1 MLGSCSD
8 PIEVS
13 EPIAVPYSPGTVTIS
28 FKNSNMTRSDDSDNS
43 ETKIENLIVGL
54 YVDSPDETVPPVA
67 FQTFESLTNV
77 YKNHQVV
84 MQLTDDMIDAL
95 FTTPAKTQCRLF
107 AVANVPEGTT
117 VPVNA
122 TINQLKQLPVTADF
136 RNTSLQ
142 SSFVMTGA
150 GDVTYT
156 PPEAG
161 EKVGSASGAATLYR
175 AAAKI
180 RLNLQ
185 IPDTIHVGNATDFE
199 IWAPIKENA
208 RALLNNGVQMA
219 VAAPKGSADIPW
231 KPENQNAYYNSALK
245 TGSERAFKNEG
256 TGTYSYIMDVPF
268 YTYPNAWE
276 ESTLEDNKT
285 TLTLILPWGKQG
297 EQSWNT
303 YYYQIPITPVNL
315 PHLDRNYS
323 YTVNLKVG
331 MLGSLTPEVPVTP
344 EEDLSY
350 QIVNWGNKEVDVD
363 IKDFRYLVVNPNV
376 VTVNNEAEMLIP
388 FYSSHPVD
396 ISNISMS
403 FKRFNFYTGTN
414 GEVVDIT
421 VPQSKLDASIN
432 TADGTKM
439 VDYSIYTDQN
449 TGQKYLR
456 IKHALEVWTPVNNTS
471 PNITNNNTVQLT
483 GNDAGSLTDVESSI
497 NHFNRPDNPEAS
509 YSPYTFNVHI
519 QHGDKTAYSEDIVI
533 TQYPGMY
540 ITADRNSGGSYNT
553 NNNNYNYTSNYGF
566 VFVNPTLVNGSRR
579 DYWTNDT
586 ELGGVHGLGTS
597 GNQNPN
603 MYVITISQLSEGSQ
617 FIIGDP
623 RTKVINNNLSG
634 NNALTEGTQDQTTVG
649 SWSNQ
654 AVALYNTTTGK
665 RQLRYYYP
673 TREVAATDKNAY
685 MVAPKIRV
693 ASSYGKCTNGRSREQ
708 ARRRCASYQERG
720 YPAGRWR
727 LPTLGEFTYITQ
739 LSGKGI
745 IPLLFNN
752 NQSYLT
758 AQGFYQVDA
767 KGVVTPASSNDAS
780 VRAVY
785 DEWYW
790 ENSDYNLNPDATSY
804 DFTYGDM
811 PRDKQ

>member
-13 EPIAVPYSPGTVTIS
+13 EPTAVPYSPGTVTIS

-95 FTTPAKTQCRLF
+95 FTKPAKIQCRLF

-117 VPVNA
+117 VPDNA

-219 VAAPKGSADIPW
+219 VAAPKGTADIPW
-231 KPENQNAYYNSALK
+231 KPENQNAYYNSTLK

-376 VTVNNEAEMLIP
+376 VTVNNESEILIP
-388 FYSSHPVD
+388 FYSSHPVSPD
-396 ISNISMS
+396 NISMTYE
-403 FKRFNFYTGTN
+403 RFAFVTATGN
-414 GEVVDIT
+414 ADIGKVVHFTIDETQIT
-421 VPQSKLDASIN
+421 KSNKASSSGNLLTYEI
-432 TADGTKM
+432 T
-439 VDYSIYTDQN
+439 TDPSN
-449 TGQKYLR
+449 SNQKV
-456 IKHALEVWTPVNNTS
+456 IKITHPLILWTPVRENGTQ
-471 PNITNNNTVQLT
+471 VDLT
-483 GNDAGSLTDVESSI
+483 GYNSASDSQVQTVASQIDHYIPTTEPAYSSYRITIHIAHTDVPQYEETVTI
-497 NHFNRPDNPEAS
+497 
-509 YSPYTFNVHI
+509 I
-519 QHGDKTAYSEDIVI
+519 
-533 TQYPGMY
+533 QYPGMY
-540 ITADRNSGGSYNT
+540 IEADRNPA
-553 NNNNYNYTSNYGF
+553 TSTTGN
-566 VFVNPTLVNGSRR
+566 VFVNGYSNSNGGLGNVNGIS
-579 DYWTNDT
+579 
-586 ELGGVHGLGTS
+586 
-597 GNQNPN
+597 NQSSNRNPN
-603 MYVITISQLSEGSQ
+603 MYVISISQLSTSDY
-617 FIIGDP
+617 IIGDP
-623 RTKVINNNLSG
+623 RSTRINNDLSG
-634 NNALTEGTQDQTTVG
+634 NGT
-649 SWSNQ
+649 
-654 AVALYNTTTGK
+654 LNTTTNSTDVATWDNTATALYKPLPNGTSPNQ
-665 RQLRYYYP
+665 RHLAYYYP
-673 TREVAATDKNAY
+673 TIESTADQYSK
-685 MVAPKIRV
+685 MVAPRIRV
-693 ASSYGKCTNGRSREQ
+693 ASSWGVVGTIERQ
-708 ARRRCASYQERG
+708 TARRRAATYQEQNK
-720 YPAGRWR
+720 PAGRWR
-727 LPTLGEFTYITQ
+727 MPTRGELEFIVNLSRTGKIPTL
-739 LSGKGI
+739 
-745 IPLLFNN
+745 FNPGGD
-752 NQSYLT
+752 YWT
-758 AQGFYQVDA
+758 AQGVFTV
-767 KGVVTPASSNDAS
+767 SSTSSGTTILSPSNSRTAFI
-780 VRAVY
+780 RAVY

-790 ENSDYNLNPDATSY
+790 EQYPDYTITSGSNGR
-804 DFTYGDM
+804 FTYTLGDM
-811 PRDKQ
+811 PRQLPN

>member
-13 EPIAVPYSPGTVTIS
+13 EPTAVPYSPGTVTIS

-77 YKNHQVV
+77 YQNHQVV

-95 FTTPAKTQCRLF
+95 FTTPAKNQCRLF

-519 QHGDKTAYSEDIVI
+519 QHGDNAAYEEDIVI

-540 ITADRNSGGSYNT
+540 IEAKKNPSTELNGN
-553 NNNNYNYTSNYGF
+553 
-566 VFVNPTLVNGSRR
+566 VFVNGSSSSGALGNM
-579 DYWTNDT
+579 YNIITGTNI
-586 ELGGVHGLGTS
+586 
-597 GNQNPN
+597 GNRNPN
-603 MYVITISQLSEGSQ
+603 MYIINISQLSTTDY
-617 FIIGDP
+617 IIGDP
-623 RTKVINNNLSG
+623 RMKYTSNNLAGSAALSTPKADDNSQADEWCGYVDRANVLYQKMINGEDMTTSG
-634 NNALTEGTQDQTTVG
+634 TNRRRRL
-649 SWSNQ
+649 SF
-654 AVALYNTTTGK
+654 
-665 RQLRYYYP
+665 YYP
-673 TREVAATDKNAY
+673 TIESADPQYMK
-685 MVAPKIRV
+685 MVAPKLRI
-693 ASSYGKCTNGRSREQ
+693 ASSWGQVNTINRET
-708 ARRRCASYQERG
+708 ARRRIATYQEQG
-720 YPAGRWR
+720 CPAGRWR
-727 LPTLGEFTYITQ
+727 LPTYGELLYIIK
-739 LSGKGI
+739 LSESGK
-745 IPLLFNN
+745 IPLLFTSGGN
-752 NQSYLT
+752 YWT
-758 AQGFYQVDA
+758 AQGRCTVN
-767 KGVVTPASSNDAS
+767 SNGTLSLTTNVSNYTTAY
-780 VRAVY
+780 VRGVY

-790 ENSDYNLNPDATSY
+790 ENSNYKIDAAN
-804 DFTYGDM
+804 DGTYTYTLGDV
-811 PRDKQ
+811 PRETP